1 MIVAAV
7 CLLTGMLFGA
17 GDDAQMRILELA
29 RSGRNAE
36 AIRVYEAL
44 PDKTQAD
51 IAVLRAAAGC
61 YWRERQFEEARTLY
75 RAIMER
81 QSTLT
86 TLESGG
92 PEDALPQPTAV
103 EPLTAPAGSEAV
115 APDAAVQANETAGT
129 EALEPPSGNTSAE
142 ASTVVQAQATLE
154 SRAAA
159 LQQRIAALEQDVE
172 SARKAQATL
181 KAEADQKMNDL
192 LDAIETEKARRVQT
206 EAELRVTAAT
216 LEAQKA
222 SAAETAAD
230 LERQVEAAREQVVQE
245 QSLAAA
251 AAADHQMREV
261 ALRARVAQVMAAGES
276 AKLQVAL
283 LEQAL
288 DQLRGQL
295 DVVSAKL
302 AVRNLDVDQVITRMD
317 HESLER
323 ALDEI
328 ERLEQEQATRAA
340 AAQQQQSLLHER
352 IETLETQASMA
363 DGTLATR
370 SRELEDERRRRFDLE
385 AQTQAQ
391 AQALEERA
399 ALLEEAKAALARQY
413 DALREHVQGGAT
425 IRLEGGVQIDAAEAR
440 MSRSPDLVPMIG
452 QLEAATTTA
461 VAEVDRLKKAVAA
474 RDRTIGMLEDDLQ
487 RERDGTARVLSMARE
502 TEAALTARIREL
514 ENTRSTPG
522 SETASPVLPDAA
534 AARE

>member
-1 MIVAAV
+1 MASGAKRLYKGVIVAAV

-17 GDDAQMRILELA
+17 GDDAHMRILELA

-44 PDKTQAD
+44 PDRSQAD

-61 YWRERQFEEARTLY
+61 YWRERQFEEARMLY

-92 PEDALPQPTAV
+92 PADVLPQPAAV
-103 EPLTAPAGSEAV
+103 EPLTVPAVSEAV
-115 APDAAVQANETAGT
+115 APDAAVQTNGTAGT
-129 EALEPPSGNTSAE
+129 EALEPPSGNTSVDE
-142 ASTVVQAQATLE
+142 STVVQAHKTLE

-159 LQQRIAALEQDVE
+159 LNQRIAALEQDVE
-172 SARKAQATL
+172 SARKAHATL
-181 KAEADQKMNDL
+181 KAETDQKMTDL
-192 LDAIETEKARRVQT
+192 LDAIEAEKGRRVQT
-206 EAELRVTAAT
+206 EAELRVAAAT

-222 SAAETAAD
+222 SAAETAGD

-261 ALRARVAQVMAAGES
+261 ELRARVAQVMAAGES

-283 LEQAL
+283 LEQTL

-295 DVVSAKL
+295 DAVSAKL
-302 AVRNLDVDQVITRMD
+302 AVRNLEVDQVIARMD
-317 HESLER
+317 NDSLEL

-328 ERLEQEQATRAA
+328 ERQEQEQATRAA
-340 AAQQQQSLLHER
+340 VAAQQQALLKEQ
-352 IETLETQASMA
+352 IEMLEAQASMA

-385 AQTQAQ
+385 AQTQEQ
-391 AQALEERA
+391 AKALEETA
-399 ALLEEAKAALARQY
+399 AMLEEAKAALARQY
-413 DALREHVQGGAT
+413 DALREHVQGGAR
-425 IRLEGGVQIDAAEAR
+425 IRLEDGETNGTTNAR
-440 MSRSPDLVPMIG
+440 LSTSPDLVPMIG
-452 QLEAATTTA
+452 QLEAATATA
-461 VAEVDRLKKAVAA
+461 VAEINALK
-474 RDRTIGMLEDDLQ
+474 
-487 RERDGTARVLSMARE
+487 
-502 TEAALTARIREL
+502 AAL
-514 ENTRSTPG
+514 
-522 SETASPVLPDAA
+522 
-534 AARE
+534 AARERALTMREADHQAEQDTVINQSDEK